1 MKVNNEK
8 AIDVNNELK
17 LNVDEQQDDIKH
29 LAEQCDIDDEDDI
42 QEITAAIIPMT
53 KKKKKTVYVT

>member
-17 LNVDEQQDDIKH
+17 LYVDEKQDDIKH
-29 LAEQCDIDDEDDI
+29 LEKQCDLDYEDDI
-42 QEITAAIIPMT
+42 QEITAALFPM
-53 KKKKKTVYVT
+53 KKKKQNIVCEM